1 MTSSP
6 QTLVDDDGNYHYEC
20 ICDGDDCDDDDDD
33 DDYGCDE
40 DDGGDDDDD
49 AGPDWALGADD
60 ERIPFERVYVADNR
74 TDTAA
79 TINAKVSSKRRRH
92 DVPQG
97 GGGFTTSRRHG
108 RARIGLLHN
117 SKCGHG
123 S

>member
-6 QTLVDDDGNYHYEC
+6 QALVDDDGNYHYEC

-33 DDYGCDE
+33 DDYGCDD

-79 TINAKVSSKRRRH
+79 TINAKVSSTRRH

-97 GGGFTTSRRHG
+97 CGCFTTSRRHG
-108 RARIGLLHN
+108 RARI
-117 SKCGHG
+117 
-123 S
+123 